1 MTFSIVAGQGTAY
14 GVAVASKF
22 LAVGAIVPAAAPG
35 VGAVATQ
42 SFAKVSYKADSLA
55 LLRAGADATDALT
68 RLTAADGLRESRQVG
83 IRQTRHSYADPPMTP
98 PTSDP
103 TATFTGTECLPW
115 AGGVSGGDDTDGRFA
130 IQGNVLVGPEVVAA
144 MHAAWEH
151 TTGMPLARRLLA
163 ALLAGDDAG
172 GDRRGRQGAALYVVD
187 VGAGYDECGVVVDL
201 RVDDS
206 PTAEELARLLDL
218 NDLYFGGPEDLSPLE
233 GELAAEV
240 RDRLA
245 ILGYRHTEVD
255 EALAEWA
262 GVENYEMRLL
272 PGQIDGKVLA
282 ALRRTTDG

>member
-22 LAVGAIVPAAAPG
+22 LAVGSIVPAATPG

-68 RLTAADGLRESRQVG
+68 RLTAADELRETRQVG
-83 IRQTRHSYADPPMTP
+83 IVGAQSA
-98 PTSDP
+98 
-103 TATFTGTECLPW
+103 ATFTGTECLPW
-115 AGGVSGGDDTDGRFA
+115 AGGVCGGDDTDGRFA

-151 TTGMPLARRLLA
+151 ATGMPLARRLLA

-172 GDRRGRQGAALYVVD
+172 GDRRGRQGAALFVVD

-206 PTAEELARLLDL
+206 PTAAHDIARLLDL

-233 GELAAEV
+233 GDLSAEV

-245 ILGYRHTEVD
+245 TLGYRHTEVD

-282 ALRRTTDG
+282 ALRRATSG

>member
-68 RLTAADGLRESRQVG
+68 RLTAADGLRETRQVG
-83 IRQTRHSYADPPMTP
+83 IVGAQSA
-98 PTSDP
+98 
-103 TATFTGTECLPW
+103 ATFTGTECLPW

-144 MHAAWEH
+144 MHVAWEH

-206 PTAEELARLLDL
+206 PTAAQDIARLLDL

-245 ILGYRHTEVD
+245 ILGYWHTEVD

>member
-68 RLTAADGLRESRQVG
+68 RLTAADGLRETRQVG
-83 IRQTRHSYADPPMTP
+83 IVGAQSA
-98 PTSDP
+98 
-103 TATFTGTECLPW
+103 ATFTGTECLPW

-206 PTAEELARLLDL
+206 PTAAQDIARLLDL

>member
-22 LAVGAIVPAAAPG
+22 LAVGSIVPAATPG

-68 RLTAADGLRESRQVG
+68 RLTAADELRETRQVG
-83 IRQTRHSYADPPMTP
+83 IVGAQSA
-98 PTSDP
+98 
-103 TATFTGTECLPW
+103 ATFTGTECLPW
-115 AGGVSGGDDTDGRFA
+115 AGGVSGGDDAGGRFA

-163 ALLAGDDAG
+163 ALRAGDDAG

-206 PTAEELARLLDL
+206 PTAAHDIARLLDL

-233 GELAAEV
+233 GDLSAEV

-245 ILGYRHTEVD
+245 TLGYRHTEVD

-282 ALRRTTDG
+282 ALRRATSG

>member
-1 MTFSIVAGQGTAY
+1 
-14 GVAVASKF
+14 
-22 LAVGAIVPAAAPG
+22 VGAIVPAAAPG

-68 RLTAADGLRESRQVG
+68 RLTAADGLRETRQVG
-83 IRQTRHSYADPPMTP
+83 IVGAQSA
-98 PTSDP
+98 
-103 TATFTGTECLPW
+103 ATFTGTECLPW

-206 PTAEELARLLDL
+206 PTAAQDIARLLDL

>member
-68 RLTAADGLRESRQVG
+68 RLTAADGLRETRQVG
-83 IRQTRHSYADPPMTP
+83 IVGAQSA
-98 PTSDP
+98 
-103 TATFTGTECLPW
+103 ATFTGTECLPW
-115 AGGVSGGDDTDGRFA
+115 AGGVSGGDDAGGRFA

-206 PTAEELARLLDL
+206 PTAAQDIARLLDL

>member
-22 LAVGAIVPAAAPG
+22 LAVGAVVPAATPG

-55 LLRAGADATDALT
+55 LLRAGAEAPDALA
-68 RLTAADGLRESRQVG
+68 RLTAADSLRETRQVG
-83 IRQTRHSYADPPMTP
+83 IVGAHSQ
-98 PTSDP
+98 S
-103 TATFTGTECLPW
+103 TFTGAECLPW
-115 AGGVSGGDDTDGRFA
+115 AGGVCGGDDTGGRYA
-130 IQGNVLVGPEVVAA
+130 IQGNVLTGPEVVAA
-144 MHAAWEH
+144 MEDAW
-151 TTGMPLARRLLA
+151 TANPGMPLARRLLA

-206 PTAEELARLLDL
+206 PTAAHDLARLLDL

-233 GELAAEV
+233 GALADEV
-240 RDRLA
+240 RGRLA
-245 ILGYRHTEVD
+245 SLGYRHTEVD

-272 PGQIDGKVLA
+272 SGQIDGKVLA
-282 ALRRTTDG
+282 ALRAATGG

>member
-68 RLTAADGLRESRQVG
+68 RLTAADELRETRQVG
-83 IRQTRHSYADPPMTP
+83 IVGAQSA
-98 PTSDP
+98 
-103 TATFTGTECLPW
+103 ATFTGTECLPW
-115 AGGVSGGDDTDGRFA
+115 AGGVSGGDDAGGRFA

-163 ALLAGDDAG
+163 ALRAGDDAG

-206 PTAEELARLLDL
+206 PTAAHDIARLLDL

-233 GELAAEV
+233 GDLSAEV

-245 ILGYRHTEVD
+245 TLGYRHTEVD

-282 ALRRTTDG
+282 ALRRATSG